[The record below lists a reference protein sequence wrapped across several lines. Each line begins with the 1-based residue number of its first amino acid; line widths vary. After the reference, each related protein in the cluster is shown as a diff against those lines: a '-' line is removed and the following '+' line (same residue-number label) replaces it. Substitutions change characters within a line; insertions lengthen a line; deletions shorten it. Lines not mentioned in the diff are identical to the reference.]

1 MLIHEILI
9 LIKSILHAVMVT
21 NLYALMIN
29 KSVQTYRGEN
39 AVYTLIKYMRKE
51 DEYCKEIMKKL
62 FEKNM
67 KLNKILV
74 NK

>member
-1 MLIHEILI
+1 
-9 LIKSILHAVMVT
+9 
-21 NLYALMIN
+21 MIN

-67 KLNKILV
+67 KLNNILV

>member
-9 LIKSILHAVMVT
+9 LIKSILLAVMVT

-51 DEYCKEIMKKL
+51 DEYCKKIMKKL

-67 KLNKILV
+67 KLNNILV